1 MGLLVGHLL
10 GSGPHLV
17 LLPSAP
23 STASSWMRRGD
34 ARALDCG
41 QGLAGW
47 LGEAEPRRVGGVV
60 EERQAPCH
68 LGQGSRTMLSCLLH
82 RSFVPVC
89 VLLPLSLLPR
99 EGEQG
104 AEPTVATMLA
114 KAVEK
119 GLQCGDSSAT
129 VTLECGGQE
138 TLGTSAGQHP
148 VPAAEGR
155 ESISP
160 FCPGTCLATV
170 RHSLLPQGS
179 GSTWSPGALG
189 PFSLGRGLGVGVGC
203 EAVTLFFF
211 VALIKSVW

>member
-1 MGLLVGHLL
+1 MAGGGRTKAGG
-10 GSGPHLV
+10 GSGGGAPGTLSPGPGQPYNAV
-17 LLPSAP
+17 LSL
-23 STASSWMRRGD
+23 
-34 ARALDCG
+34 ALSIC
-41 QGLAGW
+41 
-47 LGEAEPRRVGGVV
+47 
-60 EERQAPCH
+60 PC
-68 LGQGSRTMLSCLLH
+68 LR
-82 RSFVPVC
+82 

-104 AEPTVATMLA
+104 AEPTVATMPA

-160 FCPGTCLATV
+160 FYPGTCLATV
-170 RHSLLPQGS
+170 RRPLLPQGS

-189 PFSLGRGLGVGVGC
+189 PFSPGMGLGVGVGC